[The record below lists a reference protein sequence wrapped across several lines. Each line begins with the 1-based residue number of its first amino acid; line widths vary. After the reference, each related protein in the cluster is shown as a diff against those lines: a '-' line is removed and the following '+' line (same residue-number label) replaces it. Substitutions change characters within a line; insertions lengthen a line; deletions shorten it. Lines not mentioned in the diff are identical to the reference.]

1 MAKQKSNRP
10 TWSKLKP
17 TVTNLEQSQLV
28 KLVADL
34 YRLSKDNQD
43 YLHAR
48 FGVGDEPLAPYKKTI
63 EECMFPDVYK
73 NRPIQIAKAKG
84 AISIYSKAVADPAG
98 EAELMIFFVECGTD
112 FSVNYGD
119 IDSGFYNALSG
130 MYRRAIEKVLSLP
143 EALQGEFRARLREI
157 IDSSSSIGW
166 GYPDDLAFDFYGAFP
181 DEE

>member
-1 MAKQKSNRP
+1 
-10 TWSKLKP
+10 
-17 TVTNLEQSQLV
+17 
-28 KLVADL
+28 
-34 YRLSKDNQD
+34 
-43 YLHAR
+43 
-48 FGVGDEPLAPYKKTI
+48 
-63 EECMFPDVYK
+63 
-73 NRPIQIAKAKG
+73 
-84 AISIYSKAVADPAG
+84 
-98 EAELMIFFVECGTD
+98 MIFFVECGTD

-143 EALQGEFRARLREI
+143 EELQGEFRARLREI